1 MEGGS
6 KRAGSAHLPAC
17 HFANAVGVGAGLG
30 VPGSGAELSAF
41 LHPPNGSLSGRSSS
55 KMASSFYGVLFVVG
69 LCAAICCVP
78 PSNSPRGGCPR
89 PSSTK
94 STPASQVSSNNANF
108 AFRLYRRLLAESPGQ
123 NVIFSPVSISTS
135 LAMLSLGA
143 RSATKTQVLESL
155 GFNITVISE
164 ASIHRGFQD
173 LLLSLQVSSSDLGLR
188 MGSTLFISQDL
199 QLQAP
204 FLADL
209 RRLYETTVFPMDFSD
224 SVVAQQRI
232 NSYVKR
238 ETRGKVVDVVHDLD
252 PLTTMVLVNHIFFKA
267 KWTQPFNP
275 ADTNTSC
282 PFLVGGQTPVRVP
295 MMQQVEMFGFGV
307 DPELNCSVLQMRYKG
322 DAVAFFILPAKG
334 RMRQLEAALSARR
347 LKKWSRSLPSR
358 WVHVFVPR
366 FSISASYDLETILPK
381 LGIHNAFNKNA
392 DFSGITK
399 RHSLQ
404 VSKATHKAV
413 LDVSE
418 EGTEA
423 VAATSTKLTVRSKDG
438 PSYVFL
444 LDRPFLMAIISK
456 ATDAILF
463 LGKVENPTQP

>member
-252 PLTTMVLVNHIFFKA
+252 PLTTMVLVNHIFFKG
-267 KWTQPFNP
+267 KWEKPFEP
-275 ADTNTSC
+275 ENTKEED
-282 PFLVGGQTPVRVP
+282 FHVDATTTVRVP
-295 MMQQVEMFGFGV
+295 MMSRLGMYVKFH
-307 DPELNCSVLQMRYKG
+307 CSTLASTVLRMDYKG
-322 DAVAFFILPAKG
+322 NATALFLLPDEGKLQHLEDTLTTELIAKF
-334 RMRQLEAALSARR
+334 LAKS
-347 LKKWSRSLPSR
+347 SFRSVR
-358 WVHVFVPR
+358 VR
-366 FSISASYDLETILPK
+366 FPKLSISGTYDLKPLLGK
-381 LGIHNAFNKNA
+381 LGITQVFSDNA
-392 DFSGITK
+392 DLSGITEQEPLK
-399 RHSLQ
+399 
-404 VSKATHKAV
+404 VSQALHKAV
-413 LDVSE
+413 LTIDE
-418 EGTEA
+418 RGTEA
-423 VAATSTKLTVRSKDG
+423 AGATFVE
-438 PSYVFL
+438 YVLYSMPQRVTF
-444 LDRPFLMAIISK
+444 DRPFLFVIYSHEIKSP
-456 ATDAILF
+456 LF
-463 LGKVENPTQP
+463 VGKVVDPTQH